1 MKIREILD
9 SCEKQIEH
17 QRSQQ
22 SRAADLLSLLK
33 DAREN
38 NKTSSPGK
46 KSFTASEMSD
56 NMDKNEIMHELNYA
70 IILLSDY
77 QKTQSLNIAKPS
89 QAFSREFADK
99 LNSIKDSIEAILN
112 KYQAD

>member
-1 MKIREILD
+1 MKIQEILS

-22 SRAADLLSLLK
+22 LRATDLLSLLK
-33 DAREN
+33 VAREN
-38 NKTSSPGK
+38 NATGNPGN
-46 KSFTASEMSD
+46 KSFTAAEMSD

-77 QKTQSLNIAKPS
+77 QKTQLLSIARPS
-89 QAFSREFADK
+89 QAFTKEFADK
-99 LNSIKDSIEAILN
+99 LNSIKDSIEAIIN
-112 KYQAD
+112 KYQID